1 MPGFPELFPPTI
13 EGRLLPRYFLDEGLP
28 ATQPWTLL
36 SDAEVDAFAARV
48 APLFDA
54 MRAAAT
60 PSEAE
65 TEKDLIFPIL
75 AALGWASL
83 PQQGT
88 GQRSDTRPDAL
99 LFANAAVHAAARGH
113 PRGSPARLALATV
126 VAEHKAWGVKTF
138 DTGSGGRPAPAHQVL
153 DYLRDAER
161 ASDGRV
167 QWGLLTNGRVWRL
180 YFAGVAGRAERYLEA
195 DLDTMLAAPGL
206 AERRAGLRRFLLL
219 FRPDAHQPDPATG
232 RSFLA
237 DALAEGRRYETR
249 ITTALTDRVFERV
262 FPDVVAA
269 LAEGDPLAAPND
281 AAWRAELG
289 RAAMVLLYRCLFVLY
304 AEDRQLLPVGHPGY
318 QPFSFRALRDDAAK
332 AADGT
337 LAVAPAG
344 GIWWARMKTL
354 FTAIAKGER
363 SMGLPPYNG
372 GLFDDAAHP
381 LLARAALRDRA
392 LADLIEALSRE
403 GPPMSRHMIN
413 FRDLSVQHLGAIY
426 EGLLE
431 REVAPDP
438 DARGGVTTRP
448 NAYARRTSGSYYTP
462 EELVLLVIRRAVWP
476 LLAERMAAF
485 RDRAAE
491 LKGEHGPRE
500 ARAERLRALD
510 PATAY
515 LGLRAC
521 DPAMGSGHFLVSLV
535 DYLADATVE
544 ATAEA
549 AKLAGWCAYRSPL
562 TETLAAM
569 RDAIK
574 ARAAAGGWAVRDSQL
589 DDKSLV
595 RRIILKRVVHGVDL
609 NPMAVELA
617 KLSLWL
623 HSFTVGAPLSFLN
636 HHLRCG
642 DALFGEFVR
651 DAVGDLRERYGWT
664 VPTGVIAAAEGGGAA
679 MGEIER
685 RDDSD
690 IAQVEESKQYFGA
703 MEAATA
709 PLRRFLDLH
718 HAAKWLPPTDP
729 AGQAARAALFEG
741 GYGDP
746 VALADGV
753 APAPPR
759 DKASVIRLGRRV
771 ETTAGAA
778 HAAAITFLGSA
789 GALGMERR
797 FLHWELAFPNVWRR
811 WQGMVSEGGF
821 DAVIGNPPWDRM
833 KLQEVEWFA
842 DRVPEIA
849 HQARAADRRRM
860 IAALRAGSGDLA
872 QAFDQA
878 AWAAEAAA
886 RVAREGG
893 AYPLLSG
900 GDVNLYSLF
909 VERALRLLD
918 PRGIAGVLVP
928 SGIAADKGAA
938 AFFRGVAGSGRLSAF
953 LDFEN
958 RRTSLDL
965 DPFFPDVDSRFKFA
979 VLAVGGAERRFGRA
993 AMAFFQQDPAAAEGA
1008 AFALRPADF
1017 ALLNPNTGTAPVFRG
1032 RRDAAITRVLH
1043 RRFPVL
1049 VRHGPPRRAVWPLRY
1064 STMFHM
1070 TNDSGKFVTEAELR
1084 AKGAYPV
1091 AANLWRRG
1099 KEDFVPLYEGKMVQ
1113 AFDHRAASV
1122 TVNPE
1127 NLHRPAQPEPTTD
1140 LQHADLSWVP
1150 SPQFWVA
1157 KADVDLPS
1165 GLEWAIG
1172 FKDITSPTNMR
1183 TMIAAMVPF
1192 AGFGNTLPLLL
1203 PILPDAPAAASEQ
1216 ALRRWQVKR
1225 ARILRAY
1232 AAWAP
1237 LLLGN
1242 LNALAF
1248 DYLARQK
1255 VQGTHV
1261 NFYILEQLPVIPR
1274 ARFGRVIGG
1283 EAARHLV
1290 RDWVLQLTYTAH
1302 DLDAFAR
1309 DQGHTGAPFRWDA
1322 EERLHLRARL
1332 DALFFLLYGLNRDAA
1347 GYILGTFPIV
1357 AENEVA
1363 RWGRFRSRDLILGY
1377 MAALAAGD
1385 TTSRIAG

>member
-75 AALGWASL
+75 DALGWESL

-99 LFANAAVHAAARGH
+99 LFANVAVQAAARAH

-126 VAEHKAWGVKTF
+126 VAEHKAWGVQAF

-153 DYLRDAER
+153 RYLREAED

-206 AERRAGLRRFLLL
+206 SERRAGLRRFLLL

-249 ITTALTDRVFERV
+249 ITAALTDRVFERV

-304 AEDRQLLPVGHPGY
+304 AEDRHLLPVTHPGY
-318 QPFSFRALRDDAAK
+318 QPYSFRALRDDAAK
-332 AADGT
+332 VANGT
-337 LAVAPAG
+337 LVVSPAG

-403 GPPMSRHMIN
+403 GPSTSRHMIN

-431 REVAPDP
+431 REVAPDRS
-438 DARGGVTTRP
+438 ARGGVTTRP

-462 EELVLLVIRRAVWP
+462 EELVLLVIRRAVGP

-485 RDRAAE
+485 RDRAEE
-491 LKGEHGPRE
+491 LASERGPRE

-623 HSFTVGAPLSFLN
+623 HSFTVGAPLSFLD

-664 VPTGVIAAAEGGGAA
+664 VPTGVIAAAESGGAA

-729 AGQAARAALFEG
+729 AGQAARDALFEG

-746 VALADGV
+746 VALAGGA
-753 APAPPR
+753 APSAPR
-759 DKASVIRLGRRV
+759 DPASVIRLRRRV
-771 ETTAGAA
+771 ETTTGAA
-778 HAAAITFLGSA
+778 HAAAIAFLDSA
-789 GALGMERR
+789 AALGLERR

-849 HQARAADRRRM
+849 RQGRAADRKRM
-860 IAALRAGSGDLA
+860 IARLRAAGGDLA
-872 QAFDQA
+872 DAFA
-878 AWAAEAAA
+878 EAEWAAEAAA

-918 PRGIAGVLVP
+918 PKGIAGMLVP

-938 AFFRGVAGSGRLSAF
+938 AFFRQISTTGRLGALF
-953 LDFEN
+953 DFEN
-958 RRTSLDL
+958 GLRTPE
-965 DPFFPDVDSRFKFA
+965 PFFPDVHPQFKFSA
-979 VLAVGGAERRFGRA
+979 LVVAGTDRRF
-993 AMAFFQQDPAAAEGA
+993 AAADC
-1008 AFALRPADF
+1008 AFYQSSAEMAETNALQLAPSDF
-1017 ALLNPNTGTAPVFRG
+1017 EAVNPNTGTAPAFRSK
-1032 RRDAAITRVLH
+1032 RDAQIVLDVYRRVPVMVD
-1043 RRFPVL
+1043 RR
-1049 VRHGPPRRAVWPLRY
+1049 RTPPTSVWPVRY

-1070 TNDSGKFVTEAELR
+1070 TNDSDKFRTEQELTG
-1084 AKGAYPV
+1084 AGAYRV
-1091 AANLWRRG
+1091 APNRWRRG
-1099 KEDFVPLYEGKMVQ
+1099 GDEWVPLMVGKTIWQ
-1113 AFDHRAASV
+1113 FDHRFASAQINSEALHVAASS
-1122 TVNPE
+1122 
-1127 NLHRPAQPEPTTD
+1127 D
-1140 LQHADLSWVP
+1140 LASEDQHADPNFSP

-1157 KADVDLPS
+1157 WADVAWPTNAPDY
-1165 GLEWAIG
+1165 AIA
-1172 FKDITSPTNMR
+1172 FRDITNTRNQR
-1183 TMIAAMVPF
+1183 TVIAALVPRGG
-1192 AGFGNTLPLLL
+1192 AGNKLPLLL
-1203 PILPDAPAAASEQ
+1203 PSEAATQESYRQ
-1216 ALRRWQVKR
+1216 A
-1225 ARILRAY
+1225 
-1232 AAWAP
+1232 AP
-1237 LLLGN
+1237 LLLANLNSLVLDFIGRMKIQWTN
-1242 LNALAF
+1242 LNA
-1248 DYLARQK
+1248 
-1255 VQGTHV
+1255 
-1261 NFYILEQLPVIPR
+1261 YILEQLPILPLT
-1274 ARFGRVIGG
+1274 AFGQSVGSTTA
-1283 EAARHLV
+1283 EAII
-1290 RDWVLQLTYTAH
+1290 RDHVLRLTYTAH

-1309 DQGHTGAPFRWDA
+1309 DQGYAGAPFRWDA